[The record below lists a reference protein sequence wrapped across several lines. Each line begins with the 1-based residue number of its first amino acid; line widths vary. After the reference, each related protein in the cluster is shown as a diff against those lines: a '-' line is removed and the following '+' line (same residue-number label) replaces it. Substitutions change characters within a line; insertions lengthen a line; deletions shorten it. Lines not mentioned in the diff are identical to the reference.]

1 MSRISFMTA
10 TGAHPDVSPTPS
22 RHGSKRESKGA
33 ARKRRIVEVATRML
47 ARNGGRGTT
56 LAEIAAEAGVSQ
68 AGLVY
73 HFGTKDELL
82 HAVLDHRDEFE
93 DAQLWKAGPD
103 PGLEIFDII
112 ADIVRSWDAQPDV
125 VGLLAVLL
133 AENVGDDG
141 ALRPRL
147 RANYQATVERIA
159 ATLGAAQQRDEMRA
173 DVDPRLKAIEILAF
187 VSGLELAWLVTPDL
201 PAADAAAQW
210 ARRQVES
217 LRATAPAAPSQAKGP
232 RASASRRG
240 R

>member
-1 MSRISFMTA
+1 VTA
-10 TGAHPDVSPTPS
+10 PDASAEVPPASPRPS
-22 RHGSKRESKGA
+22 TKRESKGD
-33 ARKRRIVEVATRML
+33 ARKRRIIEVATRML

-82 HAVLDHRDEFE
+82 HAVLDRRDDFE
-93 DAQLWKAGPD
+93 DTQLWKAGPD
-103 PGLEIFDII
+103 PGLKIFDII
-112 ADIVRSWDAQPDV
+112 AGIVRSWDTQPDV

-133 AENVGDDG
+133 AENVSDDG

-159 ATLGAAQQRDEMRA
+159 TTLHAAQQRGEMRA
-173 DVDPRLKAIEILAF
+173 DVDPQLKAIEMLAF

-201 PAADAAAQW
+201 PAAATAAQW
-210 ARRQVES
+210 ARRQAES
-217 LRATAPAAPSQAKGP
+217 LRAP
-232 RASASRRG
+232 
-240 R
+240 